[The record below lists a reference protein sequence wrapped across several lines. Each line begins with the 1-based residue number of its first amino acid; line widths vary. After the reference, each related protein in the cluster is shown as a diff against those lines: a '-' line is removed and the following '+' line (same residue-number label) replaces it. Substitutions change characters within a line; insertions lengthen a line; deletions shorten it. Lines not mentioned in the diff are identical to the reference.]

1 VMDFVKIIT
10 VQQYTRQGLKQIG
23 PHAIALAEAEGLT
36 GHARSVQVRMQ

>member
-1 VMDFVKIIT
+1 VKVIT

-23 PHAIALAEAEGLT
+23 PHAMAMAEAEGLV